1 MQYLIFHEKESLLLY
16 SSSVQ
21 ASAGAGG
28 YTIQSPFDLLAEDGS
43 LRWGSE
49 LEARYEKLTTRG
61 LLSH

>member
-43 LRWGSE
+43 LR
-49 LEARYEKLTTRG
+49 
-61 LLSH
+61 